1 MKDIE
6 TDDEILEFAITR
18 EQQANEF
25 FLALA
30 EVVKSKEMRKVFEE
44 FAEEELEHKA
54 KLELEA
60 IKKGVVVNTVEKGGT
75 FDVSDYVISD
85 GPELD
90 MDYRDMLLLGVEKED
105 ASFRLY
111 VDLVAHAKD
120 KDSKETLLA
129 LAQEEVKH
137 KLRFEMELENLSRKK

>member
-30 EVVKSKEMRKVFEE
+30 EMVKSKEMRKVFEE

-54 KLELEA
+54 KLELET

-75 FDVSDYVISD
+75 FDVSDYVVSD

-129 LAQEEVKH
+129 LAQEEVKD
-137 KLRFEMELENLSRKK
+137 KLRFEIELENI

>member
-6 TDDEILEFAITR
+6 TDDEIIEFAITR

-44 FAEEELEHKA
+44 LAEEELEHKA

-75 FDVSDYVISD
+75 FDVSDYVVSD

-111 VDLVAHAKD
+111 VDLIPHAKD